1 MQSGPGMKVTLK
13 LFANLSGYLPADAR
27 RSSRIDLEVAPGA
40 TIRNLVDQVR
50 VPPERCALV
59 LVNGEF
65 VPERDRDGW
74 VLRPDDILA
83 IWPPVGGG

>member
-1 MQSGPGMKVTLK
+1 MKVTLK
-13 LFANLSGYLPADAR
+13 LFANLSSYLPLEVR
-27 RSSRIDLEVAPGA
+27 RSSRVDLEVAPGA
-40 TIRNLVDQVR
+40 TIRAVIDQVG

-65 VPERDRDGW
+65 ISGRERDGW
-74 VLRPDDILA
+74 VLRPDDVLA

>member
-1 MQSGPGMKVTLK
+1 MRVTLK
-13 LFANLSGYLPADAR
+13 LFANLSSYLPAEAR

-40 TIRNLVDQVR
+40 TIRDLVDQAG

-65 VPERDRDGW
+65 ITERDRDGW
-74 VLRPDDILA
+74 VLRPDDTLA